1 MALCSFFFL
10 IIILLLSPSAL
21 LPLGRSSRTKPAVV
35 KLSALKGCLLFHTC
49 TRNTIY
55 QPKHQPRSPRLP
67 ASWKL
72 CFSGV
77 LSLVAQRFPWTK
89 QVILG
94 CWHSQPSC
102 VEPVCFS
109 PHLYDSGVLT
119 VAIYGMYS
127 LPVAALRRKS
137 AFVVAVAVGDG
148 QLLLYSKNLQ
158 WTFPGTISWR
168 FSIELDIICLNYSQ
182 HAFVPPN

>member
-109 PHLYDSGVLT
+109 PHLLRLGCFDSCDLWDVQPARGCFKEKKCFCGSGCCGRRPAPFIFQKFAVNVSRHNFLT
-119 VAIYGMYS
+119 LFYWTWYY
-127 LPVAALRRKS
+127 LP
-137 AFVVAVAVGDG
+137 
-148 QLLLYSKNLQ
+148 
-158 WTFPGTISWR
+158 
-168 FSIELDIICLNYSQ
+168 
-182 HAFVPPN
+182 